1 MMDRIKEE
9 AARIGVPAEELL
21 ERILW
26 YGWEVY
32 VDTVMTEED

>member
-1 MMDRIKEE
+1 MEDKIREE
-9 AARIGVPAEELL
+9 AARLGLPYEELL

-32 VDTVMTEED
+32 VDEEREG